1 MLFFRKH
8 LKYFRL
14 SHLYYVSLFI
24 GPRIAD
30 ISIDYKRSDIYC
42 LKGEVKKRE
51 VEEKRW
57 NVINFKLQNYYT
69 IF

>member
-1 MLFFRKH
+1 MLFFRKY

-14 SHLYYVSLFI
+14 LYLYYVFLFI
-24 GPRIAD
+24 GLRIVD
-30 ISIDYKRSDIYC
+30 IFIDYKRFDIYC

-57 NVINFKLQNYYT
+57 NVINFK
-69 IF
+69 F